1 MSIDATPELI
11 ALINQHHSNLLSLC
25 ESLEN
30 IANDLPRTA
39 NKQACLTLSR
49 SIYPIVYEAHEF
61 EENYLFP
68 YLLDTKKQNEP
79 LVKSLD
85 RLKFEHYEDETFA
98 QEISE
103 ALHEFVTGENT
114 IFAEKLAYMLR
125 GFFEGVRRH
134 LAFEKE
140 HLLPLLKNNRGFN
153 VS

>member
-1 MSIDATPELI
+1 MSFNATSELI
-11 ALINQHHSNLLSLC
+11 TLINRHHSNLSTLC
-25 ESLEN
+25 EALEN
-30 IANDLPRTA
+30 IANNLPRSVD
-39 NKQACLTLSR
+39 KQACLTLSR
-49 SIYPIVYEAHEF
+49 SIFPMVFEAHEF
-61 EENYLFP
+61 EEKKLFP
-68 YLLDTKKQNEP
+68 YLLISNNQNKP
-79 LVKSLD
+79 LINSLN

-140 HLLPLLKNNRGFN
+140 HLLPLLQKEQI
-153 VS
+153 

>member
-1 MSIDATPELI
+1 MSFYAEPELI
-11 ALINQHHSNLLSLC
+11 ISINRHHTNLFSLC
-25 ESLEN
+25 DALEN
-30 IANDLPRTA
+30 IANNLPRSA
-39 NKQACLTLSR
+39 DKQACLSLSR
-49 SIYPIVYEAHEF
+49 TIFPIVVEAHEF
-61 EENYLFP
+61 EEKKLFP
-68 YLLDTKKQNEP
+68 YLLKFNQQNKA
-79 LVKSLD
+79 LIKSLG

-140 HLLPLLKNNRGFN
+140 HLLPLLQKEKN
-153 VS
+153 

>member
-1 MSIDATPELI
+1 MSSYSEPELI
-11 ALINQHHSNLLSLC
+11 TLINRHHLNLSSLC
-25 ESLEN
+25 EALEN
-30 IANDLPRTA
+30 IANNLPRSV

-49 SIYPIVYEAHEF
+49 SIFPIIYEAHAF
-61 EENYLFP
+61 EEAKLFP
-68 YLLDTKKQNEP
+68 YLLKSNEQNMA
-79 LVKSLD
+79 LIKSLS

-140 HLLPLLKNNRGFN
+140 HLLPLLENERI
-153 VS
+153 